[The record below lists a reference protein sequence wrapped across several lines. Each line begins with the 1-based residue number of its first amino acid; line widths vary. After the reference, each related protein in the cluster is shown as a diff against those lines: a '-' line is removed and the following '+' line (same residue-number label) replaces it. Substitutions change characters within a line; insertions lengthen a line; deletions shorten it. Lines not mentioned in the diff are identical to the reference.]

1 MSTLPKKFYQRD
13 TVIVAKELL
22 GKKLTRK
29 IGNYEMSGTIIE
41 TEAYRHKDDPASH
54 AFRNITDRNKVM
66 FGEVG
71 IAYVYFTYGMHYCF
85 NVVAKKMKTPAGAV
99 LIRGIIPEKGIKKMQ
114 ENRNIENLKNLTNG
128 PAKLTQ
134 ALEITKEHY
143 GIDLTKKTELYI
155 EEGLEIK
162 KIKKSTRI
170 GIKDGKEMLW
180 NFQIKNYFSIFFSL
194 SSSTSSSEFSSNV
207 QGANLTIILCQS
219 NFKTKIITP
228 VIAAAKIRNPI

>member
-1 MSTLPKKFYQRD
+1 M
-13 TVIVAKELL
+13 VVAKELL

-29 IGNYEMSGTIIE
+29 IGNYEISGTIIE

-99 LIRGIIPEKGIKKMQ
+99 LIRGIVPEKGIKKMQ

-143 GIDLTKKTELYI
+143 GIDLTKKTEIYI
-155 EEGLEIK
+155 EEGLEVN
-162 KIKKSTRI
+162 KIKKSTRV
-170 GIKDGKEMLW
+170 GIKNGKEMLW
-180 NFQIKNYFSIFFSL
+180 NFQI
-194 SSSTSSSEFSSNV
+194 
-207 QGANLTIILCQS
+207 
-219 NFKTKIITP
+219 
-228 VIAAAKIRNPI
+228 

>member
-54 AFRNITDRNKVM
+54 AFRNITDRNKIM

-99 LIRGIIPEKGIKKMQ
+99 LIRGIVPEKGIKKMQ

-134 ALEITKEHY
+134 ALEITKEQY

-162 KIKKSTRI
+162 KIKKSPRI

-180 NFQIKNYFSIFFSL
+180 NFQI
-194 SSSTSSSEFSSNV
+194 
-207 QGANLTIILCQS
+207 
-219 NFKTKIITP
+219 
-228 VIAAAKIRNPI
+228 